1 MSVKILDTTLRD
13 GSYVIDFQFD
23 ADDTAVLVSE
33 LSHARLPY
41 IEIGHGLGLGA
52 GRRSE
57 MRAAVTDQQYLD
69 AAALAAGDSRWGA
82 FFIPGIG
89 DLDDIRRAAESG
101 MSFIRIGTDIT
112 DVERAEPFVLLARTL
127 QLEVFCNFMKTYAVE
142 PTKTAQTAKMAVSMG
157 SHHVCVVDSAGG
169 MLPGEVTAH
178 VEAIREIGDISVGF
192 HGHNNLGLAIANGLA
207 AVEAGASIID
217 TSIRGMGRSAGN
229 ASTEIFALALSR
241 AGHEVRVDVHHVL
254 DTAERIIDPLLRSYQ
269 QMDSIG
275 VISGYAQ
282 FHSSFTEKVSQVA
295 EEFDVD
301 VRDLIVELTKINRVS
316 APDELLQEI
325 AMNLAQ
331 RPKRTDARA
340 DIQLPKLEIPNA
352 ERPQSQ
358 LDEVLTRCQS
368 LSKKWKKLSVMNI
381 VRSDNSHDEKILSPI
396 DVSPYIFEGPQFSIA
411 SAKVSSRELMEEA
424 LVASLE
430 KVDYVLV
437 DQDRPSDGDSRFGLT
452 LPGVA
457 QTDRVIEYSDTEIW
471 SRATVR
477 MTRAIMSARG
487 LSRIVLVGRSLLSEM
502 IATQLKLYTTS
513 VSFLDENH
521 EELEGAATIVL
532 LCSLPGTNVLGE
544 LQDSVVLDV
553 QLNSLTAD
561 EISSLQDRQN
571 QVLRIEMHRELHAE
585 IQAQLESSNRYF
597 SRHADSEISGIRVV
611 SNGLVGQAGD
621 LVVDSVSA
629 PTKVIGV
636 ADGRGLLLPLEAYD
650 SIDFQRV
657 QRVREFITSSL
668 KQA

>member
-1 MSVKILDTTLRD
+1 MSVEILDTTLRD

-23 ADDTAVLVSE
+23 GDDTALLVSE
-33 LSHARLPY
+33 LSHARIPY

-52 GRRSE
+52 GRRPE

-69 AAALAAGDSRWGA
+69 AAALAAGDSRWGV

-89 DLDDIRRAAESG
+89 DMDDIRRAAESG

-112 DVERAEPFVLLARTL
+112 DVQRAEPYVHLARTL

-169 MLPGEVTAH
+169 MLPSEVTAH
-178 VEAIREIGDISVGF
+178 VEAIREIGEISVGF

-229 ASTEIFALALSR
+229 ASTEIFALALHR
-241 AGHEVRVDVHHVL
+241 AGHDVQVDVHHVL

-269 QMDSIG
+269 QMDSLG

-301 VRDLIVELTKINRVS
+301 VRDLIVELTKVNRVS

-325 AMNLAQ
+325 AAGLAK
-331 RPKRTDARA
+331 RPKRTDVRA
-340 DIQLPKLEIPNA
+340 GIHLPNLLIPNA
-352 ERPQSQ
+352 ESSQSQ
-358 LDEVLTRCQS
+358 LDEVLARCQS

-381 VRSDNSHDEKILSPI
+381 VRSDSNDVEDLSSPI

-424 LVASLE
+424 LVASLD

-437 DQDRPSDGDSRFGLT
+437 DQDRLSEGDSLFGLT
-452 LPGVA
+452 LAGVA
-457 QTDRVIEYSDTEIW
+457 QRDRIIEYSDTEIW

-487 LSRIVLVGRSLLSEM
+487 LSRIVLVGRSLLAEM

-513 VSFLDENH
+513 VSFVDKKH
-521 EELEGAATIVL
+521 EKLEGPGTIVL
-532 LCSLPGTNVLGE
+532 LCSLPEKNVLAG

-561 EISSLQDRQN
+561 EISSLHVRQN

-585 IQAQLESSNRYF
+585 IQAQLESSNRYL
-597 SRHADSEISGIRVV
+597 SRSADSEISGIRVV

-650 SIDFQRV
+650 SADFRRV
-657 QRVREFITSSL
+657 QQVREFITSSF